1 MKKVL
6 AILLIAAITATFID
20 DLKEAGIFD
29 ERDDVVLN
37 GLPDFFKRLWD
48 KIKQIWNDIP
58 GAIQKVINWMK
69 DKGYWETLIDLIKKY
84 GTKYGID
91 FCSKYLDH
99 ELCTDVVNFLFKLL
113 DSLK

>member
-29 ERDDVVLN
+29 ERDYVDLN

-69 DKGYWETLIDLIKKY
+69 DKGYWDTLIDLIKK
-84 GTKYGID
+84 
-91 FCSKYLDH
+91 
-99 ELCTDVVNFLFKLL
+99 
-113 DSLK
+113 